1 MIIKLCTNSK
11 VSQKN
16 EDLKVTYD
24 TTEHTKILDA
34 FEEIINERYTI
45 FNFYTYTIKLL
56 RLMQT
61 LSGLGITIL
70 TFNNNP
76 YYTDYEELINIYLW
90 YLALFSTLTNTSLE
104 IIQNKYDIYNNR
116 IIIDLLKIEQHK
128 LYKKYCPYNDL
139 NSETPDNKIKYFK
152 SNFEKID
159 GDIYKTP
166 ITYLRRPTTPPKQP
180 QVQNFINQETES
192 LQNNAVPEPNNEH
205 EESDDDDQDNISF
218 FTRLYRYTRNN

>member
-24 TTEHTKILDA
+24 TTDHTKILDD
-34 FEEIINERYTI
+34 FEGIINERYTI

-128 LYKKYCPYNDL
+128 LLRKYIPYDDSN
-139 NSETPDNKIKYFK
+139 NGTPDYKIQYFK
-152 SNFEKID
+152 RNFRLID
-159 GDIYKTP
+159 EDPYKTP
-166 ITYLRRPTTPPKQP
+166 INYLRRPTTPPKQP

-192 LQNNAVPEPNNEH
+192 LQNNAEPEPNNEH